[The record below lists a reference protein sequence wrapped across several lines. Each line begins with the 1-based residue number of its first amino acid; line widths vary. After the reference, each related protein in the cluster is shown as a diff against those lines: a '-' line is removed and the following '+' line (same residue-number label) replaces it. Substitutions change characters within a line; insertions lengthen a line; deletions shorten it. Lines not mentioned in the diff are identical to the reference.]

1 MKKRSVYLD
10 VLKIIAIICVC
21 SYHFSWAGNIEY
33 SQQITFTTA
42 INRFIYELSC
52 VGVPLFFMVNGSLV
66 FSREYTTSQ
75 WVKNMAYMVIQLFI
89 WRVITIVVLCKA
101 LGVSLLEHGARYA
114 LDGMFFGEFE
124 GINLSYQWFI
134 YGLIIVYLLYPFL
147 KVAYDGKK
155 EQSNYLL
162 IFLGILSVLCF
173 ATKSWTTLVK
183 VVPFLGGVELENI
196 RSFLGFDG
204 IYGAMLCYF
213 ILGGVINKYKEKLK
227 KISWLWLILAF
238 LAAAVSLY
246 IKWLYESQAINATY
260 DSVFWGYDC
269 IAGAVLSIS
278 VYLLAL
284 KGEDAMDGL
293 PEKIKKITGF
303 FGKNTMG
310 VYYLHWLAG
319 YILLPLCYEAVA
331 VYQGIGLNLLK
342 AIVLVTVCSIVAELL
357 GKLPVVG
364 YLFHTRYRR

>member
-33 SQQITFTTA
+33 SQHITTTTA
-42 INRFIYELSC
+42 INRFIYEMCC

-75 WVKNMAYMVIQLFI
+75 WIKNMGHMVLQLLV
-89 WRVITIVVLCKA
+89 WRAITIVLLCKA
-101 LGVSLLEHGARYA
+101 LGVSLVGHGMRYVM
-114 LDGMFFGEFE
+114 DGIFFGEFE
-124 GINLSYQWFI
+124 GVNLSYQWFI

-147 KVAYDGKK
+147 KLAYDGEK
-155 EQSNYLL
+155 EQSDYLL

-183 VVPFLGGVELENI
+183 VIPFLGGIQLENI

-213 ILGGVINKYKEKLK
+213 ILGGVINRYKERLK
-227 KISWLWLILAF
+227 KIPYIWIVVALSM
-238 LAAAVSLY
+238 AAVALY
-246 IKWLYESQAINATY
+246 IKWLYESEAINGTY

-269 IAGAVLSIS
+269 TAGAIVSIC

-284 KGEDAMDGL
+284 KREEAM
-293 PEKIKKITGF
+293 EKFPKWAKKITGF
-303 FGKNTMG
+303 FGRNTMG

-319 YILLPLCYEAVA
+319 YILLPLCYESVA
-331 VYQGIGLNLLK
+331 MHQGLALNFLK
-342 AIVLVTVCSIVAELL
+342 AVVLVTGCGIVAEIL
-357 GKLPVVG
+357 GKLPVIG
-364 YLFHTRYRR
+364 RLFRTHYKK